1 MNHPTLLEQVTL
13 CKNAWGDSSL
23 PSTIQTTWTDTVD
36 YAGCAEYEGGLYRI
50 TFSNQ
55 FIEALMIM
63 APLSFSLLWDEVAK
77 HELAHV
83 AQHVAWPNMG
93 MRHNAQFR
101 KLMRLVGY
109 NPKIP
114 SLVCTTREADGNRYV
129 SGTGILTG
137 DIVDIAKLL
146 LKESKRG

>member
-1 MNHPTLLEQVTL
+1 MTHPSILNQIAL
-13 CKNAWGDSSL
+13 CKKAWGDHSL
-23 PSTIQTTWTDTVD
+23 PSKIQTTWTDTIE
-36 YAGCAEYEGGLYRI
+36 YAGCAEYIGGLYRV

-55 FIEALMIM
+55 FIEALNIM
-63 APLSFSLLWDEVAK
+63 APLSFSLLWDEIAK

-83 AQHVAWPNMG
+83 AQHVAWPSIG

-137 DIVDIAKLL
+137 DIVDVAKLL
-146 LKESKRG
+146 FKESKRG